1 MMEQKNPSHVLRL
14 AYFEGSKNMYC
25 IFNNLDRL
33 LCVGIG
39 IFPTDQSFFAF
50 YIMQDPSAHMNLG
63 AMLHL
68 VGKLKEAENHYLTAW
83 SLNPGD
89 PSTRTNLERLHNI
102 MRAKRIPFQPLN

>member
-1 MMEQKNPSHVLRL
+1 
-14 AYFEGSKNMYC
+14 
-25 IFNNLDRL
+25 
-33 LCVGIG
+33 
-39 IFPTDQSFFAF
+39 
-50 YIMQDPSAHMNLG
+50 MQDPSAHMNLG